1 MVFSGVSLPTVGAAT
16 AGATAP
22 DAGVVVFFVVGL
34 LGGAHCLGMCGPL
47 VTMYADRIG
56 DGADGR
62 GPSMRALRQ
71 HALFN
76 AGRTVSYAAV
86 GGLMGALG
94 AVLVDAGAVLEVSH
108 LVRGVAGVATG
119 VVIVAAG
126 VGYATGGQ
134 GRLTAG
140 AVPGLGRA
148 FGAVTDRL
156 TDRVDDWAT
165 GPGIVALGAAH
176 GAMPC
181 PLIYPGYLYA
191 LATGSPV
198 AGATA
203 LGALGLG
210 TFPTLFVYGTAVDAV
225 SATTR
230 HRVHRAL
237 GVAFVVAGTIPL
249 AKGATA
255 LGYPVPHLPLPMP
268 PMPA

>member
-1 MVFSGVSLPTVGAAT
+1 MVTPGVSLAASGVGTAA
-16 AGATAP
+16 ASAS
-22 DAGVVVFFVVGL
+22 DAGVVAFFVVGL

-56 DGADGR
+56 DDER
-62 GPSMRALRQ
+62 GPSTRALRQ

-76 AGRTVSYAAV
+76 AGRTVSYAA
-86 GGLMGALG
+86 GGALMGAVG
-94 AVLVDAGAVLEVSH
+94 AVLVDAGGVLEASH
-108 LVRGVAGVATG
+108 LVRGVAGVVAG

-134 GRLTAG
+134 SRVVAG

-148 FGAVTDRL
+148 FGAL
-156 TDRVDDWAT
+156 TERVASRADDWAT

-176 GAMPC
+176 GVMPC
-181 PLIYPGYLYA
+181 PLLYPGYVYA

-198 AGATA
+198 EGGLA

-210 TFPTLFVYGTAVDAV
+210 TFPTLFAYGTAVDAV

-230 HRVHRAL
+230 RRVHRAL

-268 PMPA
+268 PMPG

>member
-1 MVFSGVSLPTVGAAT
+1 MVAA
-16 AGATAP
+16 ASVAPAAAVPSAP
-22 DAGVVVFFVVGL
+22 DAGVLAFFVVGL

-56 DGADGR
+56 DESGGPSR
-62 GPSMRALRQ
+62 GPSTRALRQ

-76 AGRTVSYAAV
+76 AGRTVSYAAI
-86 GGLMGALG
+86 GALMGTVG
-94 AVLVDAGAVLEVSH
+94 AVLVDAGALLDASD
-108 LVRGVAGVATG
+108 LVRGVAGVLAG

-134 GRLTAG
+134 SRLAAG
-140 AVPGLGRA
+140 AIPGLGPA
-148 FGAVTDRL
+148 FAAVTDRL
-156 TDRVDDWAT
+156 ADRVDDWAT
-165 GPGIVALGAAH
+165 GPGVVALGAAH
-176 GAMPC
+176 GVLPC
-181 PLIYPGYLYA
+181 PLLYPGFVYA

-198 AGATA
+198 EGGLA
-203 LGALGLG
+203 LGALGVG
-210 TFPTLFVYGTAVDAV
+210 TFPTLFAYGTAVDAV

-230 HRVHRAL
+230 RRVHRAL
-237 GVAFVVAGTIPL
+237 GVAFVVAGTVPL